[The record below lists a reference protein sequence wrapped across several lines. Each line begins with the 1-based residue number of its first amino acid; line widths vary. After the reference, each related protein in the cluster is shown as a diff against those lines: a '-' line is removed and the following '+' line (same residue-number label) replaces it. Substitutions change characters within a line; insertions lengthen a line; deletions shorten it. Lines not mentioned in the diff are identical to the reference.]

1 MTITFSEKDF
11 RAMEDTIAK
20 IRAQAMRARMADE
33 AETRHAL
40 QYIVTNANLLT
51 NLLLN
56 GLINEESDAEDV
68 RAIIACPHC
77 GGVDAHRPGCPW
89 A

>member
-11 RAMEDTIAK
+11 RAMEDTIGQ
-20 IRAQAMRARMADE
+20 IRAGVRRACIAADLMTMRLM
-33 AETRHAL
+33 L
-40 QYIVTNANLLT
+40 QEIVTQANTLT

-56 GLINEESDAEDV
+56 GDVDGESIKAS
-68 RAIIACPHC
+68 IGCPHC
-77 GGVDAHRPGCPW
+77 GGVDAHRVSCPW